1 MCVRVMHRGS
11 HMKKFI
17 SLMILA
23 VALVTVQAQTQTPTN
38 KATFTEED
46 KAAAKKELTK
56 VGEMFGVKPTEKPVV
71 TDGKLATEATMAK
84 VADKALD
91 MVGDAV
97 GSIAGMVQKVAPEV
111 WEIMVRQ
118 QYASALGMLIGPFLF
133 LILVGLY
140 TLITK
145 KYWAKYPEN
154 EKSDARDARMILTSI
169 IPGILALVFMSILAY
184 RIGDAVPMLINPKY
198 YAVKD
203 LLQMLLK

>member
-1 MCVRVMHRGS
+1 
-11 HMKKFI
+11 MKKIFSI
-17 SLMILA
+17 MIFA
-23 VALVTVQAQTQTPTN
+23 VALVTVQAQTAQTPT
-38 KATFTEED
+38 KATFTEEE

-56 VGEMFGVKPTEKPVV
+56 VGEMFGVKAEQPAPTKDK
-71 TDGKLATEATMAK
+71 DGKEVKPTTEATMAK

-118 QYASALGMLIGPFLF
+118 QYANALGMLIGPFLF
-133 LILVGLY
+133 LLLVGIY

-145 KYWAKYPEN
+145 KYWKKLPEDERSD
-154 EKSDARDARMILTSI
+154 EKDARRVLTTI
-169 IPGILALVFMSILAY
+169 IPGILALVFSAILAY
-184 RIGDAVPMLINPKY
+184 RVGDAIPMLINPKY